1 MLFNFIIIVAVI
13 GLIAWVSSPKF
24 KGKLGEFTVKVH
36 AKKYLSEE
44 YIMLNDCTLP
54 DEQTG
59 TTQIDHI
66 LLSPY
71 GIFIIETKNYQGW
84 IFGGERQKHWTQKI
98 YKKSF
103 KFQNPLYQNYKH
115 IKVLESVLK
124 DVVEPEYLHSIIVF
138 TPQSTFKTPMPAN
151 VLQGKAWTDYV
162 KQFQQV
168 VIPAMKLKRIKYHLE
183 KEILE
188 KGWKT
193 DRLHIENLKQKQ
205 EEQN

>member
-71 GIFIIETKNYQGW
+71 GIFIIET
-84 IFGGERQKHWTQKI
+84 
-98 YKKSF
+98 
-103 KFQNPLYQNYKH
+103 
-115 IKVLESVLK
+115 
-124 DVVEPEYLHSIIVF
+124 
-138 TPQSTFKTPMPAN
+138 
-151 VLQGKAWTDYV
+151 
-162 KQFQQV
+162 
-168 VIPAMKLKRIKYHLE
+168 
-183 KEILE
+183 
-188 KGWKT
+188 
-193 DRLHIENLKQKQ
+193 
-205 EEQN
+205 